1 MELRMFGQGDSLK
14 LFSCLPYSGPG
25 PLPSIKPLASGASPI
40 SAPSLLVP
48 VSAFTDLLPS
58 GSGRIYGG

>member
-1 MELRMFGQGDSLK
+1 MELRMFGQGNSLK
-14 LFSCLPYSGPG
+14 LFSRPPYSGPG

-48 VSAFTDLLPS
+48 VGAFTDLLP
-58 GSGRIYGG
+58 